1 LLSNE
6 PSPLIRNE
14 QNVPL
19 SAYVELTKPRIA
31 LMVVVTAAIG
41 YFLAITQ
48 HGISGDVQQF
58 LVSMLGIALA
68 GGGASVLNQYIE
80 RDVDSKME
88 RTKNR
93 PLVTGVISPAV
104 ALYLGVFMALG
115 GCFLLLF
122 YVNMLAAFLVLQSTF
137 LYVLVYTPMKRLT
150 WWNTS
155 VGAIPGA
162 MPPLMG
168 WAAAT
173 GGLDAGAWILFA
185 VMYIWQHPHF
195 FAIAWMYRE
204 DYERGGL
211 KMLPVVKPDG
221 KNMSVQVIGFSLL
234 MIPVSL
240 VPTFIDMSG
249 WVYFVGAL
257 ILGLGFLASGIVFVR
272 EKSRENARS
281 LMRVSLIYL
290 PLLLI
295 IIAIDSVMH
304 VN

>member
-1 LLSNE
+1 MQK
-6 PSPLIRNE
+6 E

-41 YFLAITQ
+41 YFLAVNQ
-48 HGISGDVQQF
+48 HGASGDVQLF
-58 LVSMLGIALA
+58 LTSMLGIALA

-115 GCFLLLF
+115 GCFLLLL
-122 YVNMLAAFLVLQSTF
+122 YVNLLTAFLVLQSTF

-173 GGLDAGAWILFA
+173 NTLDAGAWILFA

-195 FAIAWMYRE
+195 FAIAWMYRK
-204 DYERGGL
+204 DYGRGGL
-211 KMLPVVKPDG
+211 KMLPVVKPNG

-240 VPTFIDMSG
+240 APTFINMSG

-257 ILGLGFLASGIVFVR
+257 VLGLGFLASAIVFVR
-272 EKSRENARS
+272 EKSRDNARS

-304 VN
+304 LN